1 MIGGYVTKGIKN
13 FLSKMLPNQ
22 KLDSLAFDSWN
33 GVAYQN
39 DLELDK
45 DFFSDIGLD
54 GGLPLEVVKGIIGKA
69 NIKIPWPN
77 VFASKIEVSLEDV
90 CIVAYLKMSNL
101 ESYLNFTRDKKKDA
115 NLNLNEKDIE
125 NIIKNL
131 TKVDPTKLKTG
142 YISGYISQLLAK
154 ICISV
159 KNVSIKFICNEF
171 DDFQMAVHWGFTSLT
186 FKNLENISK
195 EVNQKIKTT
204 QLEGFFIRYNYFEN
218 FQIENSSDPSAHWF
232 DEKWIVGLSPLDF
245 KTKMLNENNL
255 SDPKTYNA
263 CLIKPVSLTINILT
277 SHSPPSTTLSSTTL
291 SSTPIFLSLSND
303 FILIFENL
311 NKILGLVKQAS
322 LYPELCSLSNFNLS
336 SQKIK
341 SALHQWRLKILL
353 IRVFRRLALRDPQ
366 KIRAKID
373 QFIERR
379 AKYEAM
385 YELKIL
391 NLMESVGENSGERMY
406 EESMLVAWE
415 GEDRELGWVLVRLG
429 EFEGGFASA
438 EEVIG
443 YRERVIGRMRVSA
456 YVKWVLEVRK
466 RYCLGKV
473 GYIAKMWKRPSGLW
487 NRGDGKKNLENFV
500 DRMDEG
506 WWRGVGKVIR
516 RNWNRQ
522 NHSRS
527 CLGPKN

>member
-1 MIGGYVTKGIKN
+1 MTKGIKN

-115 NLNLNEKDIE
+115 HLNLNEKDIE

-131 TKVDPTKLKTG
+131 TKVDPTKLNTG
-142 YISGYISQLLAK
+142 YISGYINQLLAK

-171 DDFQMAVHWGFTSLT
+171 DDFRMAVHWGFTSLT

-195 EVNQKIKTT
+195 EINQKIKTT

-218 FQIENSSDPSAHWF
+218 FQIENSLDSPAQWF
-232 DEKWIVGLSPLDF
+232 DEKRIGGLSVPEF
-245 KTKMLNENNL
+245 KSKMLNENNL
-255 SDPKTYNA
+255 SDPRIYDN
-263 CLIKPVSLTINILT
+263 CLIKPVNLDINILT
-277 SHSPPSTTLSSTTL
+277 DYTNTSKIFSETSYDTSP
-291 SSTPIFLSLSND
+291 FLISFSNEC
-303 FILIFENL
+303 IIIFENL
-311 NKILGLVKQAS
+311 NKIMGLAKQAKT
-322 LYPELCSLSNFNLS
+322 YPELCSLENFNLR

-341 SALHQWRLKILL
+341 AVFNQWRLKILL
-353 IRVFRRLALRDPQ
+353 
-366 KIRAKID
+366 
-373 QFIERR
+373 
-379 AKYEAM
+379 
-385 YELKIL
+385 
-391 NLMESVGENSGERMY
+391 
-406 EESMLVAWE
+406 
-415 GEDRELGWVLVRLG
+415 
-429 EFEGGFASA
+429 
-438 EEVIG
+438 
-443 YRERVIGRMRVSA
+443 ERV
-456 YVKWVLEVRK
+456 
-466 RYCLGKV
+466 
-473 GYIAKMWKRPSGLW
+473 
-487 NRGDGKKNLENFV
+487 
-500 DRMDEG
+500 
-506 WWRGVGKVIR
+506 
-516 RNWNRQ
+516 
-522 NHSRS
+522 
-527 CLGPKN
+527 